1 VGAERSALSRELSDF
16 LIELAIALNK
26 HGIYPEGHPSLVP
39 AAGRVLLRLEPLF
52 AERPGLAIGI
62 ARDRLLIDG
71 VATDPDSAVLRE
83 LAIRLHRHQLAA
95 VSFQRGLSE
104 AELHAVLSMLAV
116 DPDRSDDPLGTGDPA
131 RLSGWQAIR
140 LYPVDYGS
148 LELLDMSEADA
159 REHVPEVTQLWIALA
174 RAVMEQD
181 GKTSSDD
188 APEPKVL
195 ARTIA
200 AKKDAAA
207 YDEVIVDYMLRL
219 AAELRNGGEREAPQ
233 IRQRVSELVS
243 SLEPEALSRLLRT
256 VDGGGQGTEFLL
268 NASQGLALDA
278 VVALVR
284 AAAESRQQ
292 GISHSLLRL
301 FEKFASHTNS
311 NNGGR
316 KRHADPALREQVAS
330 LLAGWSLQDP
340 NPAPYAQA
348 LNRMATKGRVF
359 LGVSDRRVLADPM
372 HVVQMALEIGKPSE
386 TLAGAVLQLEEA
398 GRTSALLELLDGAAP
413 SVALDSVWEQL
424 ITGEALAHLLLESPL
439 DLTAV
444 DRMLARAGPRAA
456 DTLLDT
462 LAVAESAQTRRIALD
477 RLVRLGRAVAPLAA
491 ARIPDAPWYVQRNML
506 RLLGEVA
513 VVPEGLDL
521 MTFATSAD
529 PRVRIEAIRLMLHD
543 DDLREHAITL
553 ALRDRNEQIRETGL
567 LAAADR
573 CPFSVVAD
581 VAALV
586 AHGSERLAVMAIRA
600 LGAADDPLAVE
611 SLLQCVR
618 PRRSWLNLRS
628 PAKSRT
634 YVEALA
640 ALRTHRANPTVR
652 QILDAAAA
660 STDPEIARAATATE
674 EVT

>member
-16 LIELAIALNK
+16 LIEFAIALNK

-83 LAIRLHRHQLAA
+83 LATRLHRHQLAA

-104 AELHAVLSMLAV
+104 TELHAVLSMLAV
-116 DPDRSDDPLGTGDPA
+116 DPDRSDDPVGTGDPA
-131 RLSGWQAIR
+131 RLSGWTAVR
-140 LYPVDYGS
+140 LYPVDYGA
-148 LELLDMSEADA
+148 LELLDMSDADA

-181 GKTSSDD
+181 GKTPSDG

-195 ARTIA
+195 AQRIA

-219 AAELRNGGEREAPQ
+219 AAELRNGGEHEAPQ

-243 SLEPEALSRLLRT
+243 SLEPQALSRLLRT

-278 VVALVR
+278 VVSLVR
-284 AAAESRQQ
+284 AAAESREQ

-301 FEKFASHTNS
+301 FEKFASHTTS
-311 NNGGR
+311 NNGTR
-316 KRHADPALREQVAS
+316 KRHADPALRDQVAS
-330 LLAGWSLQDP
+330 LLAGWNLQDP
-340 NPAPYAQA
+340 NPVPYAQA

-359 LGVSDRRVLADPM
+359 ISASDRRVVADPM
-372 HVVQMALEIGKPSE
+372 HVVQMALEIGKPSQS
-386 TLAGAVLQLEEA
+386 LSGAVRQVEET
-398 GRTSALLELLDGAAP
+398 GRISALLALIDGASP

-424 ITGEALAHLLLESPL
+424 IAGDALAGLLLESPL
-439 DLTAV
+439 DVTAL
-444 DRMLARAGPRAA
+444 DRMLARAGARGA
-456 DTLLDT
+456 DALLDA
-462 LAVAESAQTRRIALD
+462 LAVAESAQTRRIVLD

-506 RLLGEVA
+506 RLLGDVA
-513 VVPEGLDL
+513 VVPDDLDL
-521 MTFATSAD
+521 LTFAGAAD

-543 DDLREHAITL
+543 NDLRERAITL

-567 LAAADR
+567 LAAAER
-573 CPFSVVAD
+573 CPSSAVAD
-581 VAALV
+581 IAGLV

-600 LGAADDPLAVE
+600 LGAAEDPLAVE

-618 PRRSWLNLRS
+618 PRRSWLNLRT

-652 QILDAAAA
+652 KILDAAAT
-660 STDPEIARAATATE
+660 STDSEIARAATATE
-674 EVT
+674 EVP